1 MSVAEE
7 PPALAPLASLENFPS
22 LWKKKAGEGIFLIR
36 STAPYVSTSQ
46 ERPLQVLGP
55 GVSSY
60 SGERHSSDSTL
71 KSFVAPP
78 SAASASSASSN
89 SIKRDREPAVAVKV
103 PAAAVAVMPPP
114 AVVIRG
120 AVVQPASRPTSA
132 PVVQQGT
139 IVLSKQPRPNAPSV
153 SRSHYQSTTGSNGK

>member
-22 LWKKKAGEGIFLIR
+22 LWTKKPREAIFDFK
-36 STAPYVSTSQ
+36 STVAYVNTSQ
-46 ERPLQVLGP
+46 ERPLQVVGP

-103 PAAAVAVMPPP
+103 PAAAVVVMPPP

-120 AVVQPASRPTSA
+120 PLVQPASRPTSA
-132 PVVQQGT
+132 VVQQGT
-139 IVLSKQPRPNAPSV
+139 IVLSKKPRPNAPSV